1 MLGDIAEEEPGN
13 LEGDN
18 EFDYFDDVDEYEAV
32 ALNSLLELEGAEDDR
47 QAGDAIQLQLAAF
60 TAMGKAG
67 GKGKSF
73 GKPKGKG
80 KGKIVKSNLTID
92 QRRRK
97 LTELKSKSKCLRCGV
112 IGHWAGDPECKFPGS
127 KSGAPGKPAPKPA
140 AHFADMS
147 DSSDDDGVTLTASP
161 DRDRDAVA
169 MMAVRQAKPSSRPS
183 RAAASSSNV
192 GLISRDLDVTMRPE
206 DHGCIFPVGQFKGL
220 SFWNVLFE
228 QTGYYHHAK
237 KHTPKS
243 PYYVTWLN
251 WVDKYFVVGA
261 GGIHLREVPVERVE
275 HRDLLVTRETG
286 RRKPPNPPL
295 LNKCQECREFT
306 TQGSTGYTIRKTCL
320 VCGHSETTRR
330 DMVPLMT
337 PEIALMTTQIF
348 GDPANQHTVLSA
360 RSVVLSLMKLLCRF
374 VRSELPLPRRLKQ
387 HQFEQSPL
395 LNRWLK
401 NRMD

>member
-1 MLGDIAEEEPGN
+1 M
-13 LEGDN
+13 
-18 EFDYFDDVDEYEAV
+18 
-32 ALNSLLELEGAEDDR
+32 
-47 QAGDAIQLQLAAF
+47 
-60 TAMGKAG
+60 
-67 GKGKSF
+67 
-73 GKPKGKG
+73 
-80 KGKIVKSNLTID
+80 
-92 QRRRK
+92 
-97 LTELKSKSKCLRCGV
+97 
-112 IGHWAGDPECKFPGS
+112 
-127 KSGAPGKPAPKPA
+127 
-140 AHFADMS
+140 
-147 DSSDDDGVTLTASP
+147 TLTASP

-261 GGIHLREVPVERVE
+261 DGIHLREVPVEHVE

-295 LNKCQECREFT
+295 PNKCQECREFT
-306 TQGSTGYTIRKTCL
+306 KQGSTGYTIRKTCL

-330 DMVPLMT
+330 DMVPLMS
-337 PEIALMTTQIF
+337 PENCSMTTQIF

-360 RSVVLSLMKLLCRF
+360 RSVALSLMKLLCRF
-374 VRSELPLPRRLKQ
+374 VRSVLQLPRRLKQ

-395 LNRWLK
+395 LNHWLK